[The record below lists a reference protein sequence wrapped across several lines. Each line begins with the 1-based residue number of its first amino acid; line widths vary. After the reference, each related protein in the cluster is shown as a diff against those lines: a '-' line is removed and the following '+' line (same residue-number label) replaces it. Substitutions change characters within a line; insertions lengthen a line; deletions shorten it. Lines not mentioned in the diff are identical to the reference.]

1 VIVAATIGHA
11 GRPSRWADR
20 GAAFEGVEEA
30 SVVRRYLDAMDHE
43 LRRLGHSVV
52 LLGDG
57 EYADQWARADG
68 YGAGVYINAHVNA
81 GKGDRGLVFF
91 DHRSLRGKALA
102 EALAGELSKA
112 LPWPTEARAC
122 RPDTNGVPR
131 DGDFSEAFSCIR
143 GVKAPAVCLEPYF
156 LDGPRRAD
164 FLSRLPDVGSA
175 VANGIAGWAKV
186 A

>member
-43 LRRLGHSVV
+43 LRRLGHTVV

-68 YGAGVYINAHVNA
+68 YGAGVYLNAHVNA
-81 GKGDRGLVFF
+81 GKGDRGLVFY
-91 DHRSLRGKALA
+91 DHRSARGKALA
-102 EALAGELSKA
+102 ESLAAELNRV
-112 LPWPTEARAC
+112 LPWVTTAHPC
-122 RPDTNGVPR
+122 RPDSNGVPR

-156 LDGPRRAD
+156 LDGPRRVE
-164 FLSRLPDVGSA
+164 FLACLDQAGVA
-175 VANGIAGWAKV
+175 VASGVDIWARTG
-186 A
+186 